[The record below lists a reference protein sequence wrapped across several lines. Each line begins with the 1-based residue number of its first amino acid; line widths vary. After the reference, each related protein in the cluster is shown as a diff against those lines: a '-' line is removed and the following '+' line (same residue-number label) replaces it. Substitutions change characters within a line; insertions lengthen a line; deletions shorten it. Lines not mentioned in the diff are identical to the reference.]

1 MDGRFEQHERRV
13 GRGSIVIY
21 SRALSTGILALS
33 AAAVAA
39 APGAGQGVAGTV
51 DFRGRAAGEAVIEL
65 VPTADAQAVL
75 ASNNSVTRADTL
87 MIDQRHLRFAP
98 NVIAVAPGT
107 VVEFR
112 NSDPILHNVFS
123 PPRLGAD
130 FDLGTYPQDESRLQR
145 FDAPGNYV
153 ILCHVHPEMAA
164 WVIVGRSPYVAVADE
179 EGSFTVSNVEPG
191 AYAVRVWFRRRE
203 FDGGTV
209 TVGAL
214 DTTAHDVSLG
224 PRPAR

>member
-1 MDGRFEQHERRV
+1 MIYRRAM
-13 GRGSIVIY
+13 Y
-21 SRALSTGILALS
+21 TGFLAL
-33 AAAVAA
+33 AAVAVA
-39 APGAGQGVAGTV
+39 ASSGSAQSVVGAI
-51 DFRGRAAGEAVIEL
+51 DFRGRAAAEAVIEL
-65 VPTADAQAVL
+65 VPAADAQAVL
-75 ASNNSVTRADTL
+75 ASNSASARADTM

-145 FDAPGNYV
+145 FDVPGNYV

-164 WVIVGRSPYVAVADE
+164 WVIVGRTPYVAVADE
-179 EGSFTVSNVEPG
+179 AGSFTVSNVEPG
-191 AYAVRVWFRRRE
+191 AYAVRVWFRRSE
-203 FDGGTV
+203 FDGGV
-209 TVGAL
+209 VNVGDVEA
-214 DTTAHDVSLG
+214 TNFDVSLG
-224 PRPAR
+224 ARP